1 MENHKV
7 TNNYSAYY
15 IIPALICGIFT
26 AWVITG
32 SVGYMILGALL
43 GLLAA
48 AIWMNAVVKRDEEA

>member
-7 TNNYSAYY
+7 TNNYSSYY
-15 IIPALICGIFT
+15 TIPALICGIFT

-32 SVGYMILGALL
+32 SIGYMILGALL

-48 AIWMNAVVKRDEEA
+48 AIWMNAVVKRDEEV